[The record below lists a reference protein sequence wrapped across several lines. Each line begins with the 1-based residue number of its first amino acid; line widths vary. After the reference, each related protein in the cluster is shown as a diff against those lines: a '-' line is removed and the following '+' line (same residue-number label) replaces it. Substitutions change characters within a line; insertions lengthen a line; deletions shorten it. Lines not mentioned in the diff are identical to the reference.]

1 MAREGVQ
8 VTGVDITEN
17 LIERAQARSMAEDL
31 PAHFRVADAESLPFP
46 DSSFDVVVSLIGA
59 IFAPRPNLVA
69 RELTRVCGE
78 SRPAPPSRR
87 RFVVFRQ

>member
-1 MAREGVQ
+1 MIVAREGVQ

-69 RELTRVCGE
+69 REPTRVCAPVE
-78 SRPAPPSRR
+78 SSLWPTGRR
-87 RFVVFRQ
+87 KD